1 MADELLGA
9 LGEQLSL
16 RGERHTIA
24 VVGSSA
30 LIALGFVSC
39 ATRDIEHGPPR
50 A

>member
-1 MADELLGA
+1 
-9 LGEQLSL
+9 
-16 RGERHTIA
+16 